1 METVE
6 TKHEDVVQWLS
17 QVLKHVVLRGDVSG
31 VSSCDQPEVLCTA
44 GVALKPAEE
53 LSVEQRT
60 ELKLTR

>member
-53 LSVEQRT
+53 LSVE
-60 ELKLTR
+60 